1 MLAQVDPP
9 SWGVVWLLLVGGL
22 VLLVF
27 VGWLVIDLAKKA
39 ADGRLGRNG
48 IAGIRT
54 KATRASDEA
63 WLAAHKAGL
72 KRSVLAGRILMG
84 SGIAAA
90 LGLLIGYGNP
100 TRTILVWGIRT
111 ILVWGIVVSVLPLV
125 ALAPAVMATTEGDR
139 AAKAVARDLPA
150 DG

>member
-1 MLAQVDPP
+1 MRMLAQVDPP

-90 LGLLIGYGNP
+90 ALGLLIGYGNP
-100 TRTILVWGIRT
+100 TRT

>member
-100 TRTILVWGIRT
+100 TRTILVWGI
-111 ILVWGIVVSVLPLV
+111 VVSVLPLV